1 MARKPRLNVAGNPQ
15 HVIQRGNNR
24 QVTFFAEEDYQF
36 YLGCL
41 TEAAQKYAN
50 DIHAYVLM
58 TNHVHLLVT
67 PNQLESI
74 ARLMQSVGRRYVQ
87 YINYTY
93 NRSGTLWEGRYKASL
108 IQSERYLLTCMR
120 YIELNPV
127 RARMVKHPEEYKW
140 SSYRANGLGATNELI
155 TQHPEYQSLGITPE
169 QKQKAYQALFHT
181 HLAPETLHEV
191 RTALNSELVTGTDR
205 FKAEI
210 EMTLG
215 RRVQSKPRGRPRKQ
229 SDINLLKERDNE
241 KLSFVENFK

>member
-1 MARKPRLNVAGNPQ
+1 MARKPRLNIVGNPQ

-24 QVTFFAEEDYQF
+24 QATFFAEEDYRF
-36 YLGCL
+36 YLDCL
-41 TEAAQKYAN
+41 TEAAQKYAG

-67 PNQLESI
+67 PDQPESI

-108 IQSERYLLTCMR
+108 IQSEQYLLTCMR

-127 RARMVKHPEEYKW
+127 RAGIVKHPQDYPW
-140 SSYRANGLGATNELI
+140 TSYRTNALGAADQLI
-155 TQHPEYQSLGITPE
+155 TRHPEYHALGITPE
-169 QKQKAYQALFHT
+169 QKQQAYQALFRT

-210 EMTLG
+210 ELALG
-215 RRVQSKPRGRPRKQ
+215 RRLQPKPRGRPRKP
-229 SDINLLKERDNE
+229 SDINLLQERCNE
-241 KLSFVENFK
+241 KLSVEKR